1 MVNGLS
7 QGNYLYALNN
17 KMPFTVLLLPN
28 AISEVHLDVMVKE
41 LSVSAEK
48 LRGEMFFMYG
58 NFSDQYQT
66 TLAIDFE
73 VEEKYL
79 PVVLIQDF
87 NKETKLLRRYKLTNI
102 DLNQEATSKTITAF
116 FDSFKGKT
124 LRRFLKSER
133 SNGDPYNEQDN
144 YYNLVRKNFNDIL
157 TTVHKDQY
165 AMVYFVRRNCG
176 PCNEYLKD
184 FKTVAA
190 KNKKATDVL
199 FAIVD
204 GLSNEFDEF
213 EIPGFPSVLLFK
225 PG

>member
-17 KMPFTVLLLPN
+17 KMPFAVLLLPN
-28 AISEVHLDVMVKE
+28 TISEEHLDIMVKE
-41 LSVSAEK
+41 LLVSAEK

-66 TLAIDFE
+66 TIAIDFE
-73 VEEKYL
+73 VEEKHL

-124 LRRFLKSER
+124 LRRFLKSDK
-133 SNGDPYNEQDN
+133 SIGDPYNAQDN
-144 YYNLVRKNFNDIL
+144 YYNLVRRNFKDIL
-157 TTVHKDQY
+157 TTVHADEF
-165 AMVYFVRRNCG
+165 AMVYFVRKNCG

-184 FKTVAA
+184 FLAIAA
-190 KNKKATDVL
+190 KNKGAKNVL